1 MTNSKVRNDCPFFS
15 NANLSKINLILENLV
30 GWTSDG
36 AAVMMGQKKGT
47 AVRLEKL
54 VERPVYKMWCGA
66 HRLELDFE
74 LSFEGQPK
82 KDPPI
87 EGVPGQADFTR
98 IINSVATNYGPMNHK
113 KFEHFKKFL
122 EQFHLPVLNFLKIF
136 SVRWSTS
143 VFEAIVRLDQM
154 YESLM
159 EHLLLLHKDIARE
172 WKPAQRDKA
181 LAMYNE
187 LNDAYFLILLHLQKD
202 ILSPMSSQSLLYQK
216 THSTIIGEYN
226 RQKLFSRRLE
236 MLAEGKSKHLIGFL
250 NEAKCT
256 DNAGTLKSYL
266 ETKDSTKIESCG
278 TIEKFESSPFK
289 AFRGHRIYDRPNSPF
304 KPLSQYLA
312 SYVDRLVQNHK
323 KYMLDEQNLL
333 EHFDELDQRLWNEED
348 EIPIDVGKPIVAI
361 GEYFQ
366 VENFEILDILWHGL
380 KYQIM
385 NSIFY
390 YEHKYDDPQE
400 FWSSLLQ
407 SGEIRINDP
416 MKRLI
421 EISLVLTT
429 SSADAERVFS
439 VLTYVK
445 NKYRNRMTPQRTENA
460 LRIKINGPELSKL
473 DIYGYAQR
481 WTDHHFY
488 TDYIVGSN
496 KKEKKEK
503 KGFTNENLEDMAI
516 DGITYSKSRLY

>member
-1 MTNSKVRNDCPFFS
+1 M
-15 NANLSKINLILENLV
+15 ILENLV

-236 MLAEGKSKHLIGFL
+236 MLAEGKSKHLVGFL

-323 KYMLDEQNLL
+323 KYMLDEQHLL
-333 EHFDELDQRLWNEED
+333 EHFDELDQRLWNEELH
-348 EIPIDVGKPIVAI
+348 EIPMDVGKPIVAI
-361 GEYFQ
+361 GEFFQIENFQ
-366 VENFEILDILWHGL
+366 VLDTLWYGLKIEILGS
-380 KYQIM
+380 M
-385 NSIFY
+385 FY
-390 YEHKYDDPQE
+390 IEHKYDDPQD
-400 FWSSLLQ
+400 FWSSLIQ
-407 SGEIRINDP
+407 SGEIRIP
-416 MKRLI
+416 PSMKRLI
-421 EISLVLTT
+421 ETTLVLTT

-445 NKYRNRMTPQRTENA
+445 NKYRNKMATKSTQNA
-460 LRIKINGPELSKL
+460 LRIKINGPELPKP
-473 DIYGYAQR
+473 DIFAYAQA
-481 WTDHHFY
+481 WTLKHWY
-488 TDYIVGSN
+488 TDNIIGMN
-496 KKEKKEK
+496 KQEEKKK
-503 KGFTNENLEDMAI
+503 NKGFSNENLEEMSME
-516 DGITYSKSRLY
+516 GITYSQSRLY

>member
-1 MTNSKVRNDCPFFS
+1 
-15 NANLSKINLILENLV
+15 
-30 GWTSDG
+30 
-36 AAVMMGQKKGT
+36 MMGKRKGT
-47 AVRLEKL
+47 ATRIERL
-54 VERPVYKMWCGA
+54 VERPIYKMWCGA
-66 HRLELDFE
+66 HRLELDYE

-82 KDPPI
+82 KDPPV

-98 IINSVATNYGPMNHK
+98 IVNSVATTYGPMNHK
-113 KFEHFKKFL
+113 RFAHFKTFL
-122 EQFHLPVLNFLKIF
+122 EVRKLQILNLLKIF
-136 SVRWSTS
+136 PVRWSTS

-154 YESLM
+154 YELLM
-159 EHLLLLHKDIARE
+159 EHLLALHKDIARE
-172 WKPAQRDKA
+172 WKPPQRLKA
-181 LAMYNE
+181 LALYDE
-187 LNDAYFLILLHLQKD
+187 LNDANFVILLHLQKD
-202 ILSPMSSQSLLYQK
+202 VLSPMSSQSLLYQR

-226 RQKLFSRRLE
+226 RQKLFSKRLE
-236 MLAEGKSKHLIGFL
+236 MLSQGQSKHLLAFL
-250 NEAKCT
+250 MEAKCT
-256 DNAGTLKSYL
+256 DNAGILKSYL
-266 ETKDSTKIESCG
+266 DSKDDSQIESCG
-278 TIEKFESSPFK
+278 TIEKYESSMFK
-289 AFRGHRIYDRPNSPF
+289 AFRGHRLYGEQFRPNSPF

-333 EHFDELDQRLWNEED
+333 EHFDELDQRLWNEEE

-361 GEYFQ
+361 GEFFQ
-366 VENFEILDILWHGL
+366 IEHHDILDILWHGL

-390 YEHKYDDPQE
+390 YEHKYDDPQD

-460 LRIKINGPELSKL
+460 LRIKINGPEVAKL
-473 DIYGYAQR
+473 DIYAYAQK
-481 WTDHHFY
+481 WTDHHWY